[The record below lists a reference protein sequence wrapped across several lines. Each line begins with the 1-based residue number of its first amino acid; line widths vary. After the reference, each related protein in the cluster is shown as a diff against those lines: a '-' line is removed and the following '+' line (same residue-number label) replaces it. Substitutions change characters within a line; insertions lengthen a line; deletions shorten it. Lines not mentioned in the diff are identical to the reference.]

1 MNNSQVAHCWA
12 NQTKAKGRGS
22 NFFFDGESIYSYGHH
37 FEVARLVQTER
48 NKTIALH
55 TTTNY
60 SVTTQRHKQ
69 EARMACHNLHESFYV
84 PSFPM
89 RRDVPPERTWFKET
103 FKHYHDKAVESHR
116 KAKRARVYTDMHLRE
131 AKEAIANA
139 RLLKSHF
146 PKATKGL
153 RIRNVNDDEIA
164 RIEAKAKAQAKRDRK
179 ERARRDKEERARIA
193 KKEEEWLNH
202 ERERIGFSWRLGPHW
217 GRRYLLRKHATKD
230 RIETSHGAHVT
241 MREGETFYKVI
252 DRYRDR
258 PTECPQANVNG
269 FRLTRLE
276 ESGAVIGCHTLSWE
290 VMDDFAKEH
299 FNL

>member
-22 NFFFDGESIYSYGHH
+22 NFFFEGKSIYSYGGH
-37 FEVARLVQTER
+37 FEVARLVE
-48 NKTIALH
+48 NEKGKTISLH
-55 TTTNY
+55 TTTEY
-60 SVTTQRHKQ
+60 SVTTQRHKS
-69 EARMACHNLHESFYV
+69 EASWACHNLHDRFYV
-84 PSFPM
+84 PSFPL
-89 RRDVPPERTWFKET
+89 RRDILPERSWFKEV
-103 FKHYHDKAVESHR
+103 FAYYRNEAVESYR
-116 KAKRARVYTDMHLRE
+116 KAKRARVYTDMHLRD

-153 RIRNVNDDEIA
+153 RIRSVDDGEIA

-179 ERARRDKEERARIA
+179 ERARRDKEEKERIERE
-193 KKEEEWLNH
+193 EEEWLNH
-202 ERERIGFSWRLGPHW
+202 ERDRISYSMRYDTIH
-217 GRRYLLRKHATKD
+217 RRYLLRKHATKD
-230 RIETSHGAHVT
+230 RVQTSHGAHVT
-241 MREGETFYKVI
+241 MREGEAFYKVI

-258 PTECPQANVNG
+258 PTECPRANVNG
-269 FRLTRLE
+269 FRLTRLQ

-290 VMDDFAKEH
+290 VMDDFAKKH

>member
-22 NFFFDGESIYSYGHH
+22 NFFFEGASIYSYGHH

-69 EARMACHNLHESFYV
+69 EARMACHNLHESFHV

-89 RRDVPPERTWFKET
+89 RRDMPPERTWFKDV
-103 FKHYHDKAVESHR
+103 FKHYHDKAVESYR
-116 KAKRARVYTDMHLRE
+116 KAKRARVYTDMHLRIAE
-131 AKEAIANA
+131 EAIANA

-153 RIRNVNDDEIA
+153 RIRSVNDDEIA

-179 ERARRDKEERARIA
+179 ERARRDKLNKERIEREEG
-193 KKEEEWLNH
+193 EWLNH
-202 ERERIGFSWRLGPHW
+202 ERDRISYGMRYDIKH
-217 GRRYLLRKHATKD
+217 RRYLLRKHATKD
-230 RIETSHGAHVT
+230 RIETSHGAEVT
-241 MREGETFYKVI
+241 MREGEAFYKVI

>member
-22 NFFFDGESIYSYGHH
+22 NFFFEGESIYSYGGH

-69 EARMACHNLHESFYV
+69 EARMACHNLHDSFHV

-89 RRDVPPERTWFKET
+89 RRDMPPERIWFKET
-103 FKHYHDKAVESHR
+103 FKHYHDNAVESYR
-116 KAKRARVYTDMHLRE
+116 RAKRSRKYTDLHLRNAEE
-131 AKEAIANA
+131 ATANA

-146 PKATKGL
+146 PYATKGL
-153 RIRNVNDDEIA
+153 RIHSVNDDEIA

-179 ERARRDKEERARIA
+179 ERARRDKEERELMAEQE
-193 KKEEEWLNH
+193 KEWLNH
-202 ERERIGFSWRLGPHW
+202 ERGRIGIGWRSPN
-217 GRRYLLRKHATKD
+217 RNARYLLRQHATKD
-230 RIETSHGAHVT
+230 RIETSHGAEVT